1 MKFYESEYEEA
12 LMDLLRQTLKQL
24 GYGCEE

>member
-12 LMDLLRQTLKQL
+12 LMELLRRALKQL
-24 GYGCEE
+24 GYGREE

>member
-12 LMDLLRQTLKQL
+12 LMDLLRQALKQL
-24 GYGCEE
+24 GYGREE

>member
-12 LMDLLRQTLKQL
+12 LMDLLRQALKQL